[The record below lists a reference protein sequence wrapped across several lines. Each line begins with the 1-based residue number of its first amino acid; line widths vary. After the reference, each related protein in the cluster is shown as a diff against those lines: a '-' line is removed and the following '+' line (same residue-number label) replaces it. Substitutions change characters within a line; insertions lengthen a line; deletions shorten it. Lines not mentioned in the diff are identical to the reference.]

1 VGMSTFGAVRPSGG
15 GEAERRGAERRRI
28 LVTLAPLGVLALA
41 CCALV
46 LSGGSDSHAEAP
58 VSEAMSKAEVSHMFR
73 DKVFLQDYP
82 KWARTVEQ
90 INAAG
95 AMNHGVWKYY
105 KGPPFLQR
113 VTMFSGNDVD
123 ITTSG
128 NLVRRVLG
136 LPLSFGK
143 WEGNSFV
150 KNFDSQQMRFLASNE
165 HSALVIPPLTLD
177 NTPLLPDSAKA
188 LLHQYIAVGHN
199 TLVVCGGPA
208 AVNFINM
215 NFLGTEGER
224 HLEPAWTRGPYE
236 KQDASVGTPFQ
247 SLPVTLPNVKNH
259 AHGVRKQSLPHE
271 AVSYF
276 ETDGIS
282 VVFSLPFGGGQ
293 MMFVGFDYTIL
304 SRPWV
309 KTLIAAAQF
318 AS

>member
-1 VGMSTFGAVRPSGG
+1 
-15 GEAERRGAERRRI
+15 
-28 LVTLAPLGVLALA
+28 
-41 CCALV
+41 
-46 LSGGSDSHAEAP
+46 
-58 VSEAMSKAEVSHMFR
+58 
-73 DKVFLQDYP
+73 
-82 KWARTVEQ
+82 
-90 INAAG
+90 
-95 AMNHGVWKYY
+95 
-105 KGPPFLQR
+105 
-113 VTMFSGNDVD
+113 MFSGNDVD

-143 WEGNSFV
+143 WEGNSFI

-208 AVNFINM
+208 AVNFINN

-293 MMFVGFDYTIL
+293 MMFVGFDYSIL